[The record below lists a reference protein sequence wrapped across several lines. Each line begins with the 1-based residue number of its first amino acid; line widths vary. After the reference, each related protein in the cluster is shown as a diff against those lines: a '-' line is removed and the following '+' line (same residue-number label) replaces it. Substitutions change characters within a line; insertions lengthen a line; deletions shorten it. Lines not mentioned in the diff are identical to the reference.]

1 MKKIIMI
8 VVSVLVVISIILV
21 VAYFFFREP
30 SLSEIKQGFT
40 KYLVEEK
47 GSTKLVV
54 VETKEFFSFPLT
66 TKAIVG
72 SIGIS
77 TVEVSTWAHIEYYI
91 DFEDQNAWSIE
102 KRDKRLILSTPAI
115 KVLPSSIMTDQI
127 KGEIKDSSIFIDE
140 QKFIEEAKKALPM
153 WVAQQAGDPE
163 SIQKVKNQ
171 ARDSLNKFF
180 TGFLKKLNYK
190 FDNIEIHIKD

>member
-8 VVSVLVVISIILV
+8 VVSVLVIISIILA

-30 SLSEIKQGFT
+30 SLSVIKQGFT
-40 KYLVEEK
+40 KYMVEAK

-54 VETKEFFSFPLT
+54 VETKEFFSFPYT

-72 SIGIS
+72 SIGVS
-77 TVEVSTWAHIEYYI
+77 TVEVSTWAHIMYYI

-102 KRDKRLILSTPAI
+102 KRDKTLILSTPAI
-115 KVLPSSIMTDQI
+115 KVLPPSIMTDQI
-127 KGEIKDSSIFIDE
+127 KCEIKDSSIFVDE
-140 QKFIEEAKKALPM
+140 QKIIEEAKKELTKR
-153 WVAQQAGDPE
+153 VAQQAGDPE

-180 TGFLKKLNYK
+180 SGFLKKLNYK